1 MGREQPYGCCDSN
14 LHVLEQQMT
23 LTEEPSLRDLWAI
36 LFKVTLADGCAVDK
50 PRGTCMPWHSGRVP
64 GKFMIV
70 RLFITMC
77 YLSEQ
82 QITSP
87 VASLP

>member
-36 LFKVTLADGCAVDK
+36 LFKVTLADGCAVYK
-50 PRGTCMPWHSGRVP
+50 PRGTCMPWHSGWVP

-70 RLFITMC
+70 SFIPLGTRV
-77 YLSEQ
+77 SDR
-82 QITSP
+82 
-87 VASLP
+87 